1 MIEPNKLSPFRH
13 FCMSIGAIPSSY
25 KESLTYYEMLEWL
38 CKYLEDTVIPAVNNN
53 AEALEEV
60 QEAFVTLKNYVDH
73 YFDDLDIE
81 QQIDDKLDEMAES
94 GQLTDIIAQYLQLAG
109 VLAFDT
115 ISDLVAAEN
124 IVNGSTCYVLGDS
137 TYNDGN
143 GAFYK
148 IRTVTN
154 SDVIDGFNIVAL
166 DVSDTLVAERLEE
179 DKGEHILIMGDSYGA
194 GDDTWI
200 DKLITKIG
208 DKATCY
214 KVALGGLGF
223 AHQSSLG
230 GYTFQTYLQ
239 SQLSNIPNKAKITKI
254 IVGGGYNDNDE
265 TYADITSAISSFCS
279 YCKTN
284 FPNARVYI
292 AMLGFNSERA
302 LGGGNIRHKLATVV
316 IPAYSYNYI
325 SEYTPIYIP
334 NSELILRDTTLLGND
349 NVHPN
354 AYGQNKIANCLYY
367 WYLNGTMQYS
377 SPEEDLTMQ
386 YSTDTVEVIRTDTD
400 VRLATY
406 AEITFDLSD
415 NPMTLESNYHA
426 TKRNI
431 IGTYTSTILF
441 PSTTGECLF
450 PTKINIVSNGTGV
463 RDINALF
470 GFTYDGKIVVY
481 LHGYHDGT
489 GWDTYTNVTSIKV
502 MDPINIKAMAR
513 FN

>member
-1 MIEPNKLSPFRH
+1 MIEPNKLSPFKH
-13 FCMSIGAIPSSY
+13 FCMTIGAIPSSY

-38 CKYLEDTVIPAVNNN
+38 CNYLQNTVIPTVNNN
-53 AEALEEV
+53 SEALEEL
-60 QEAFVTLKNYVDH
+60 QEYVTH
-73 YFDDLDIE
+73 YFDSLDIASE
-81 QQIDDKLDEMAES
+81 IDAKLDEMAES

-109 VLAFDT
+109 VLVFNT
-115 ISDLVAAEN
+115 ISDLSHADN
-124 IVNGSTCYVLGDS
+124 LVNGSSCYVLGD
-137 TYNDGN
+137 TAYNDGD
-143 GAFYK
+143 GAYYK
-148 IRTVTN
+148 IRTVT
-154 SDVIDGFNIVAL
+154 SGDTIDGYNIVAL
-166 DVSDTLVAERLEE
+166 DVSNTLIAERLKE
-179 DKGEHILIMGDSYGA
+179 DSKDNIIFLGDSYA
-194 GDDTWI
+194 ASEDTWI
-200 DKLITKIG
+200 DKLIAKIG

-214 KVALGGLGF
+214 KIALGGLGF
-223 AHQSSLG
+223 SHQSSIG

-239 SQLSNIPNKAKITKI
+239 SQLSTIPNKAKITKI

-265 TYADITSAISSFCS
+265 TYSDITTAINNFCS

-292 AMLGFNSERA
+292 AMLGFNSART
-302 LGGGNIRHKLATVV
+302 LDGGNVRHRLATVV
-316 IPAYSYNYI
+316 IPAYSYNYLI
-325 SEYTPIYIP
+325 EYTPIYIP

-354 AYGQNKIANCLYY
+354 AYGHNKIANCLYY

-377 SPEEDLTMQ
+377 SPAENLTMD
-386 YSTDTVEVIRTDTD
+386 YSADTVEVIRTDTD
-400 VRLATY
+400 VRLSTY
-406 AEITFDLSD
+406 AEVTFDLST

-441 PSTTGECLF
+441 PDTTGECLF

-470 GFTYDGKIVVY
+470 GFTYDGKVVAY